1 MTDSRILVLSLT
13 FTMLIAVVGAKG
25 NARFQ
30 YISIHIRWQLSLLG
44 HQCYQC
50 NPCSDDSG
58 SYNVIDCNSAQEKCK
73 LEVSRE
79 YQNIFQ
85 RQWLKASK
93 PGILGA

>member
-1 MTDSRILVLSLT
+1 MHDFNIYQSTSD
-13 FTMLIAVVGAKG
+13 G
-25 NARFQ
+25 N
-30 YISIHIRWQLSLLG
+30 YLLG

-50 NPCSDDSG
+50 DPCSDDSG